1 MAKRQNGPPV
11 RRGWRFEL
19 AGHRVAGEGRP
30 LEGQRLIAKDFGG
43 FDLKDVIGQ
52 KRIGDTTVSIRQDEN
67 LVGAQAG
74 CG

>member
-1 MAKRQNGPPV
+1 MV
-11 RRGWRFEL
+11 EL

-52 KRIGDTTVSIRQDEN
+52 KRKVTQP
-67 LVGAQAG
+67 
-74 CG
+74 